1 MGQEDKRM
9 SETTSRSQ
17 RSAGLANFTRRE
29 RLHLNLVAAGILLAL
44 ALAIVVLRLQHLHEI
59 PPGLGFDEGVD
70 GVLALEVLRGDHAV
84 FFSEYDY
91 GRDPFAI
98 YVLALSTALLGR
110 TLLAMHLPTALGS
123 AGLVLVVFWLG
134 RLLFGQD
141 EKGRATSWRG
151 LFVGGVSAGLM
162 AVSVGQTHMARA
174 SYNKVTFMP
183 MLLVLCLG
191 LLWQGWG
198 QRSWRRVVLAG
209 ICAGLLPYTYKAAWF
224 TPFLFLLFGLT
235 FLLPFGPAA
244 KQRVRKEMPWI
255 AAFVG
260 VTGLVAAPFLVNFA
274 LHSDQYSL
282 RTSGISLFNPM
293 HSQGNPL
300 AALLGN
306 VWIYFLAFGFRGN
319 QSVFYN
325 VPGVPML
332 NLVETFFFW
341 LGVGAAAWRWPRM
354 PAYRLLLLWL
364 GVLLLPAV
372 LSEAEGAWP
381 NPHRMNGAAPA
392 VYLLIAVGLWEAFR
406 FLRERHFRKSEI
418 RSGIVMGAAVSCL
431 LLVQGINAYRTYFHQ
446 WATLPELHRAF
457 EVPWVNLA
465 RVLNAQPSSTDA
477 VYVIPNFQHRY
488 SFDYLYQGT
497 APAFLVH
504 TAMPELAKA
513 VESTLAGLDNVST
526 VRVVEWGEAAAW
538 VGQDMGRLA
547 VLFSKYGYYQSA
559 DEYPDF
565 RFHNYTDIS
574 LDRPWTFYERL
585 EPLTVEYDGGIGLRG
600 LALGQGVE
608 QLTSRQLL
616 HLERGRPLWMVLQWE
631 TVSELDADYA
641 ISLRLYNAEAERSFQ
656 EDSVLKSSLVSP
668 TSDWTGDEP
677 VETVALLNVPADLP
691 AGEYELRMVVYDFE
705 TLTPTVETGVWEP
718 EVTLARLRLAHIQR

>member
-1 MGQEDKRM
+1 M

-59 PPGLGFDEGVD
+59 PPGLAFDEGVD

-84 FFSEYDY
+84 FFPEYDY

-198 QRSWRRVVLAG
+198 QRSWRRVALAG

-300 AALLGN
+300 AALLEN

-341 LGVGAAAWRWPRM
+341 LGVGVAAWRWLRM

-392 VYLLIAVGLWEAFR
+392 VYLLIAVGMWEAFR
-406 FLRERHFRKSEI
+406 FLRERYFRKSEI
-418 RSGIVMGAAVSCL
+418 RSGIVMGAAIGCL
-431 LLVQGINAYRTYFHQ
+431 LLVQGINAHRTYFHR

-457 EVPWVNLA
+457 EVPWLNLA
-465 RVLNAQPSSTDA
+465 RVLNAQPSSTDV

-488 SFDYLYQGT
+488 SFDYLYQGA
-497 APAFLVH
+497 APALLVH
-504 TAMPELAKA
+504 TAMPDLAKA
-513 VESTLAGLDNVST
+513 VESMLASLEHVST
-526 VRVVEWGEAAAW
+526 VRVVEWRDHAAW
-538 VGQDMGRLA
+538 IGQDMGRLA
-547 VLFSKYGYYQSA
+547 VLFSKYGLYQNL

-574 LDRPWTFYERL
+574 LDRPWTFYDQL
-585 EPLTVEYDGGIGLRG
+585 EPLTVDYDGG
-600 LALGQGVE
+600 VE
-608 QLTSRQLL
+608 
-616 HLERGRPLWMVLQWE
+616 
-631 TVSELDADYA
+631 ELP
-641 ISLRLYNAEAERSFQ
+641 I
-656 EDSVLKSSLVSP
+656 
-668 TSDWTGDEP
+668 
-677 VETVALLNVPADLP
+677 
-691 AGEYELRMVVYDFE
+691 
-705 TLTPTVETGVWEP
+705 
-718 EVTLARLRLAHIQR
+718 